1 MKNFEERYN
10 DLKSDIIAAIEEESL
25 PLMEDGI
32 AEIEGGRYN
41 SEAWEEMESAHTLY
55 SLGES
60 TPVLILEG
68 DRQMEVMLCD
78 RKTYTTWVH
87 NINLLSCEDLLSLLE
102 WVRFA
107 NSCE

>member
-1 MKNFEERYN
+1 MA
-10 DLKSDIIAAIEEESL
+10 IAEESL

-41 SEAWEEMESAHTLY
+41 SDAWEEMELAHTLY
-55 SLGES
+55 SLGEC
-60 TPVLILEG
+60 TPVRIMEG
-68 DRQMEVMLCD
+68 DRQMEVMVSD
-78 RKTYTTWVH
+78 SKTDTTWVH
-87 NINLLSCEDLLSLLE
+87 SINLLSCEDLLSLLE